1 MDDNDGSV
9 RFRNF
14 RFAGHILDY
23 FLGRTG
29 MRIRQGRHA
38 KLRGGNCHC
47 RRAKKPPT
55 TVVDFL
61 RHDFSNPR
69 AVSAIALPCLPLFGS
84 TAKLVTAYRDFFH
97 FAVLARVA
105 VQPKA

>member
-1 MDDNDGSV
+1 MC
-9 RFRNF
+9 
-14 RFAGHILDY
+14 
-23 FLGRTG
+23 
-29 MRIRQGRHA
+29 IRQGRHA

-47 RRAKKPPT
+47 RRAKKKAPT

-69 AVSAIALPCLPLFGS
+69 AVSAIALPCLSLFGS
-84 TAKLVTAYRDFFH
+84 TAELVTAYRDFFH